1 MSINLNG
8 QPRDIEPETNLLD
21 LIAGVTGRAL
31 TEEGRPVD
39 GQRLGVAVA
48 VNAEVVP
55 RGAWAST
62 TLRDGDEVELVTAV
76 QGG

>member
-1 MSINLNG
+1 MSFTLNG
-8 QPRDIEPETNLLD
+8 ETRATDSVSTLRHLVVDI
-21 LIAGVTGRAL
+21 TGRDL
-31 TEEGRPVD
+31 TDAGQPVD

-55 RGAWAST
+55 RVRWAET
-62 TLRDGDEVELVTAV
+62 EITDGDDVEVLTAV